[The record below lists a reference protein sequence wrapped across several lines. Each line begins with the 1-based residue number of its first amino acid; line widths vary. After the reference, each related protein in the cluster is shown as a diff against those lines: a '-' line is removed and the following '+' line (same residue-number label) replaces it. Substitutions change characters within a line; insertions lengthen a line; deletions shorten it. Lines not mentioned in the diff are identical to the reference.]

1 MVEVHD
7 GPAYKHLADQLRALI
22 LTEGLQVEDELPSIA
37 EIQARWDYSD
47 TVVRAA
53 LRELDTEGVIKRR
66 QGKRALILRRPDQ
79 PDERRSAEYVQLK
92 QLICDLRA
100 EVAALRG
107 EVDEIR
113 QRTGAR

>member
-7 GPAYKHLADQLRALI
+7 GPAYKRLADQLCRLI
-22 LTEGLQVEDELPSIA
+22 LDEGLQPEDELPSIS

-53 LRELDTEGVIKRR
+53 LRKLDSDGVIKTR

-79 PDERRSAEYVQLK
+79 PDERRSIEYHELK
-92 QLICDLRA
+92 QLICDLRV

-113 QRTGAR
+113 QQTEGR